1 MFDFI
6 KALVLGIIEGLTEFL
21 PVSSTGHLI
30 IANEFLSFDEA
41 FTKLFDVFI
50 QLGAILAVLV
60 EFRKTLLPGKLNPT
74 KPWALLWSKV
84 LVAVLPFLA
93 VGFLFRDLAQER
105 LFNPVVVAVALA
117 FWGAAIIALER
128 FKPAPKV
135 ESLAGLGYGRALLI
149 GLCQCLAIVPGT
161 SRSAVTILGAV
172 FLGLSRGAAVEFSFF
187 LAIPSLG
194 AASLYVLWKSGLSM
208 TGREAALLGTGF
220 AVSFIVA
227 WAVIKFFMGWIGKR
241 GFTAFGVYRI
251 ALAALVIAYFFFI
264 K

>member
-1 MFDFI
+1 MFDFL
-6 KALVLGIIEGLTEFL
+6 KALILGVIEGLTEFL

-30 IANEFLSFDEA
+30 LANEFLSFDEG

-50 QLGAILAVLV
+50 QLGAILAVLI
-60 EFRKTLLPGKLNPT
+60 EYRKKLLPNRLNPP
-74 KPWALLWSKV
+74 KPWAILWSKV

-93 VGFLFRDLAQER
+93 VGFFAGDIAQER
-105 LFNPVVVAVALA
+105 LFNPIVVAAALA
-117 FWGAAIIALER
+117 FWGVAIIVLDRARIE
-128 FKPAPKV
+128 PKV
-135 ESLAGLGYGRALLI
+135 ESLEGLGYGRAFLI

-172 FLGLSRGAAVEFSFF
+172 LLGLARPAAVEFSFF

-208 TGREAALLGTGF
+208 SGREAGLLVTGF
-220 AVSFIVA
+220 VVSFLVA
-227 WAVIKFFMGWIGKR
+227 WLVIRLFMGWIKKR
-241 GFTAFGVYRI
+241 GFAAFGIYRI
-251 ALAALVIAYFFFI
+251 ALAALVIAYFFFL

>member
-30 IANEFLSFDEA
+30 IANEFLSFDDA

-50 QLGAILAVLV
+50 QLGAILAVVV
-60 EFRKTLLPGKLNPT
+60 EFRKTLLPGKLNPL
-74 KPWALLWSKV
+74 KPWAALWSKV
-84 LVAVLPFLA
+84 LVAVLPFLV
-93 VGFLFRDLAQER
+93 VGFLFGDIAQEK
-105 LFNPVVVAVALA
+105 LFNPLVVAIALA
-117 FWGAAIIALER
+117 FWGAAIIVLER
-128 FKPAPKV
+128 LKTSPRV
-135 ESLAGLGYGRALLI
+135 ESLASLGYGRALLI

-172 FLGLSRGAAVEFSFF
+172 LLGLSRASAVEFSFF

-194 AASLYVLWKSGLSM
+194 AASLYVLWKSGFAM

-220 AVSFIVA
+220 AVSFLIA
-227 WAVIKFFMGWIGKR
+227 WAVIKFFIGWIRKR
-241 GFTAFGVYRI
+241 GFTVFGIYRI
-251 ALAALVIAYFFFI
+251 ALAALVIAYFFLI

>member
-1 MFDFI
+1 MLDFL
-6 KALVLGIIEGLTEFL
+6 KALLLGIIEGVTEFL

-30 IANEFLSFDEA
+30 IANEFLAFGDA

-50 QLGAILAVLV
+50 QLGAIFAVAV
-60 EFRKTLLPGKLNPT
+60 EFRKVLLPGRLNPP
-74 KPWALLWSKV
+74 KPWAALWSKV
-84 LVAVLPFLA
+84 LIAVLPFLV
-93 VGFLFRDLAQER
+93 VGFLFGDFAQEK
-105 LFNPVVVAVALA
+105 LFNPVVVAGALA
-117 FWGAAIIALER
+117 FWGIAIIALER

-135 ESLAGLGYGRALLI
+135 ESLAELGYGRALLI

-172 FLGLSRGAAVEFSFF
+172 LLGLSRASAVEFSFF

-194 AASLYVLWKSGLSM
+194 AASLYVLWKSGLAM

-220 AVSFIVA
+220 LVSFLVA
-227 WAVIKFFMGWIGKR
+227 WLVIRLFMGWIKKR
-241 GFTAFGVYRI
+241 GFSAFGVYRI